1 MFTVSSQV
9 KEKPI
14 AISDHSHSLWAIHV
28 TGISKVTFSVGITG
42 ISKAKATKGRKPPK
56 QVGGAERLAKDDAR
70 GGALD
75 P

>member
-28 TGISKVTFSVGITG
+28 TGISK
-42 ISKAKATKGRKPPK
+42 AKAMKGRKPPK
-56 QVGGAERLAKDDAR
+56 QVGGAERLAKDAG